1 MNLYHLLKKLFPLN
15 RSITGKG
22 FIQSLNILRLYN
34 EKIFIKKIKSKSNVF
49 DWKVPLTWEIKE
61 AYVEYEKKKII
72 DFKKN
77 NLHLVGYTCPIKKKM
92 YINELKKNLHFRKD
106 LTNAIPYVTLLKKV
120 GVFVL
125 VKIFTIKFQKIKKN
139 LMLL

>member
-1 MNLYHLLKKLFPLN
+1 MNLYHLVKKLYPLN

-22 FIQSLNILRLYN
+22 FIQSLSILRLYN
-34 EKIFIKKIKSKSNVF
+34 KKIFIKKIKSKSNVF

-77 NLHLVGYTCPIKKKM
+77 NLHVVNYSYPIKKKC
-92 YINELKKNLHFRKD
+92 ILKN
-106 LTNAIPYVTLLKKV
+106 
-120 GVFVL
+120 
-125 VKIFTIKFQKIKKN
+125 
-139 LMLL
+139 

>member
-49 DWKVPLTWEIKE
+49 DWKVP
-61 AYVEYEKKKII
+61 
-72 DFKKN
+72 
-77 NLHLVGYTCPIKKKM
+77 
-92 YINELKKNLHFRKD
+92 
-106 LTNAIPYVTLLKKV
+106 
-120 GVFVL
+120 
-125 VKIFTIKFQKIKKN
+125 
-139 LMLL
+139 

>member
-61 AYVEYEKKKII
+61 AYVEYEKKK
-72 DFKKN
+72 N
-77 NLHLVGYTCPIKKKM
+77 N
-92 YINELKKNLHFRKD
+92 
-106 LTNAIPYVTLLKKV
+106 
-120 GVFVL
+120 
-125 VKIFTIKFQKIKKN
+125 
-139 LMLL
+139 

>member
-22 FIQSLNILRLYN
+22 FIQSLSILRRYN
-34 EKIFIKKIKSKSNVF
+34 KKILIKKIKSKSNVF

-77 NLHLVGYTCPIKKKM
+77 DQ
-92 YINELKKNLHFRKD
+92 LKQFS
-106 LTNAIPYVTLLKKV
+106 
-120 GVFVL
+120 
-125 VKIFTIKFQKIKKN
+125 KIYFNKIKKN
-139 LMLL
+139 IVIHEI